1 MDNQDLIKTLLE
13 TYTAEQLA
21 EKVINLSVLCLQN
34 EAFTSLQSRIK
45 SPLGESI
52 EDNYKMQI
60 KQREAKISKLEKEYE
75 KIENIKD
82 NALEEAQKLKREN
95 QRKGKIISQMN
106 EDLSEIFEVTLNV
119 ENNPDEFKEIL
130 KGKAKR
136 SIEDFLPEEPIK
148 VADMLINAEGKYEH
162 NPLAKAL
169 YKEDKGTYRIF
180 DISELRQIAEH
191 LLVYCGDIT
200 RERNERLGDKTC
212 Q

>member
-1 MDNQDLIKTLLE
+1 MDNQDLIKTLLN

-21 EKVINLSVLCLQN
+21 EKLANLSVLCLQN

-45 SPLGESI
+45 SPLGKSI

-60 KQREAKISKLEKEYE
+60 KQREAQINKLEKEYE
-75 KIENIKD
+75 KIKIIKD
-82 NALEEAQKLKREN
+82 NALAEIQKLKREI
-95 QRKGKIISQMN
+95 QRKEKIISQMN
-106 EDLSEIFEVTLNV
+106 EDLSEIFGVTLNV

-148 VADMLINAEGKYEH
+148 VADMLINAEGEYEY
-162 NPLAKAL
+162 NPLAKAI

-180 DISELRQIAEH
+180 DISELRQIAKY
-191 LLVYCGDIT
+191 LLVYCGD
-200 RERNERLGDKTC
+200 
-212 Q
+212 